1 MLTQDVII
9 SARRLN
15 KTFIGENKRPTPVLR
30 DVSLTVHAGEFVT
43 ILGQSGSGKSTLLR
57 MLAGLIPP
65 DSGTLTLAGKP
76 VCGPSANAGMVFQ
89 SYALYPWLTVYD
101 NIAFGLLAQKLPPQT
116 IAERL
121 EALLRLV
128 GLSGYEHAWPR
139 ELSGGMRQRVGFAR
153 ALAVEPDVL
162 LLDEPFSALDIFTA
176 QKLRSDLLALWG
188 DIRLRTRAMVMVT
201 HDVEEAVLMSDR
213 VLILDATSKR
223 IDDEFSINIPARRAT
238 GTACGTSPIGSAA
251 ACTKKSRGRNRPDKA
266 AFSLTQGS
274 EMKHKSLLMALV
286 ILMPPPPPGQKSST
300 KTAINWICTAN

>member
-1 MLTQDVII
+1 MVTQDVII

-15 KTFIGENKRPTPVLR
+15 KTFIGENKRPKPVLR
-30 DVSLTVHAGEFVT
+30 DVTLTVHAGEFVT

-57 MLAGLIPP
+57 MLAGLIPA

-76 VCGPSANAGMVFQ
+76 VDGPSTNVGMVFQ

-101 NIAFGLLAQKLPPQT
+101 NIAFGLLAQRLPPQT

-121 EALLRLV
+121 GALLRLV
-128 GLSGYEHAWPR
+128 GLTGYEHAWPR

-153 ALAVEPDVL
+153 ALAVEPDLL

-176 QKLRSDLLALWG
+176 QKLRGDLLALWG
-188 DIRLRTRAMVMVT
+188 DKPLRTRAMVMVT

-223 IDDEFSINIPARRAT
+223 SDDEFSVNILRA
-238 GTACGTSPIGSAA
+238 A
-251 ACTKKSRGRNRPDKA
+251 RNRE
-266 AFSLTQGS
+266 SLRHLTDRIRSCLYKKIAQAQSAG
-274 EMKHKSLLMALV
+274 
-286 ILMPPPPPGQKSST
+286 
-300 KTAINWICTAN
+300 

>member
-76 VCGPSANAGMVFQ
+76 VDGPSANAGMVFQ

-128 GLSGYEHAWPR
+128 GLTGYEHAWPR

-176 QKLRSDLLALWG
+176 QKLRSDLLVLWG
-188 DIRLRTRAMVMVT
+188 DNRLRTRAMVMVT
-201 HDVEEAVLMSDR
+201 HDVKEAVLMSDR

-223 IDDEFSINIPARRAT
+223 IDDEFSINIPRA
-238 GTACGTSPIGSAA
+238 A
-251 ACTKKSRGRNRPDKA
+251 RNRD
-266 AFSLTQGS
+266 SLRHLTDRIRSCLYKKIAQAQPAG
-274 EMKHKSLLMALV
+274 
-286 ILMPPPPPGQKSST
+286 
-300 KTAINWICTAN
+300 